1 MYKPIDTLQCIKDML
16 LKQVVFCLEEKTV
29 RKGKLLLFNSD
40 DYYVRFIIQTNK
52 NVNKT
57 YEIPYPYRVLD
68 ERTQVIFSYQLLDLC
83 KDNHNKYQ
91 RLLLHTPATN
101 TNKLHDKRLTI
112 TIIDTQ

>member
-57 YEIPYPYRVLD
+57 
-68 ERTQVIFSYQLLDLC
+68 
-83 KDNHNKYQ
+83 
-91 RLLLHTPATN
+91 
-101 TNKLHDKRLTI
+101 
-112 TIIDTQ
+112 